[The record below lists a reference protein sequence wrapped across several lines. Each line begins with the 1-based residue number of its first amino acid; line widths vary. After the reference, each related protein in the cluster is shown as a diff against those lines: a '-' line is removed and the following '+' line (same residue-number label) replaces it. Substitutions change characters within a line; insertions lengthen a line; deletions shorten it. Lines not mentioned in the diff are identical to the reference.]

1 MFRRNLRRA
10 FSSKR
15 NLNSYYKVTGI
26 YFLAAGTLVAGYKA
40 WDYSRDPPAQR
51 KHRTEL
57 LTQKMNQ
64 KPEFRGVKRSQSQE
78 VIEKAKE
85 TLVVVFGQEKSGKS
99 TFLDQI
105 ENEVGSRPVV
115 RINCKETVEETMNSF
130 NFEKKL
136 SKL

>member
-15 NLNSYYKVTGI
+15 HLNSYYKVTGI
-26 YFLAAGTLVAGYKA
+26 YFLAAGTLLAGYKA

-64 KPEFRGVKRSQSQE
+64 KPEFRGVKRPQSQE